1 MSTIAQGVL
10 LRVMSLDPRTPV
22 LVGQGQIL
30 NRATTLA
37 DAREPVL
44 LIAEAIRSASTD
56 AGLSTVP
63 DVDALNIV
71 RMLSWRYAN
80 PAHNVAALL
89 GINARSL
96 GITPHGGNM
105 PQLIINK
112 LAHEIQN
119 GELDIAIVAGG
130 ESSYSRSRAQRENAT
145 LN

>member
-96 GITPHGGNM
+96 GITRT
-105 PQLIINK
+105 
-112 LAHEIQN
+112 E
-119 GELDIAIVAGG
+119 
-130 ESSYSRSRAQRENAT
+130 AT
-145 LN
+145 CRN